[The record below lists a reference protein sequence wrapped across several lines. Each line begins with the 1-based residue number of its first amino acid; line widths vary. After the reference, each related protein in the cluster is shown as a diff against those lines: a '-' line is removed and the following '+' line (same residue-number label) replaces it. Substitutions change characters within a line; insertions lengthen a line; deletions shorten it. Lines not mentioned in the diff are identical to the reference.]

1 MKKKKNVYKPKRHPH
16 LLSNILSIMFTLV
29 IASFFA
35 VIGYSVAKPFGE
47 IGEISSSRTDSGV
60 NDNLETVESE
70 SVKIPRGFKAY
81 WIKDREIPDLKTL
94 QSTLDSI
101 STSEYNMVIVP
112 LKIEGGTLNY
122 NSSNEGAVLA
132 EAGNELS
139 LSSVIEAVK
148 ASGFTPAASIN
159 TMQDNLYPKA
169 NKNAGFLLES
179 SKALWLDSN
188 NKEKGKPWMDPSSS
202 ASKEY
207 LSSLTGEIAQAGFEY
222 IISTNVEY
230 PAFSENA
237 LKDIGSKVTDSNRY
251 LDLIDTVNTMNKIAE
266 DKDSNMW
273 IEIPAYEM
281 LTGTCEVFQPILL
294 NTQKYVLKIDLSK
307 FNSEIECNGKKINFA
322 SMSIGE
328 KVKTICEETET
339 KIYKTSFIPEI
350 SSLSLTSTQKAE
362 IYSTFSD
369 LKYDSYII
377 R

>member
-16 LLSNILSIMFTLV
+16 LLSNIFSVLFTLV

-47 IGEISSSRTDSGV
+47 IGEAPSGKTDSGI
-60 NDNLETVESE
+60 NDNLESIESDN
-70 SVKIPRGFKAY
+70 VKIPKGFKAF
-81 WIKDREIPDLKTL
+81 WIKDKEIPDLETL
-94 QSTLDSI
+94 QSTLESI
-101 STSEYNMVIVP
+101 SASEYNMVVVP

-132 EAGNELS
+132 DAGNDLPLTS
-139 LSSVIEAVK
+139 IIDTVK
-148 ASGFTPAASIN
+148 AAGFTPAASIN
-159 TMQDNLYPKA
+159 AMQDNLYPKA
-169 NKNAGFLLES
+169 NKNAGFLVES
-179 SKALWLDSN
+179 SKSLWLDSN
-188 NKEKGKPWMDPSSS
+188 DKEKGKPWMDPSSS

-222 IISTNVEY
+222 IISTNVEF

-237 LKDIGSKVTDSNRY
+237 LEDIGSKVTDSNRY
-251 LDLIDTVNTMNKIAE
+251 LDLIDTVNTMNKTAE

-281 LTGTCEVFQPILL
+281 LTDSCEVFQPILL
-294 NTQKYVLKIDLSK
+294 NTKKYVLKIDLSK
-307 FNSEIECNGKKINFA
+307 FNSEIECNGRKINFA

-350 SSLSLTSTQKAE
+350 FSLSLTSTQKAE
-362 IYSTFSD
+362 IYSVFSE
-369 LKYDSYII
+369 LEYDSYII